1 MLRCFETLVLGLG
14 SPINNVMS
22 CFAKARW
29 PWHEKERTVCQEN
42 PGVSQEGA
50 FVVAFA
56 VIVRGLAFI
65 I

>member
-1 MLRCFETLVLGLG
+1 
-14 SPINNVMS
+14 MS

-29 PWHEKERTVCQEN
+29 PWHEKECGVPQTVCQEN